1 VLVSR
6 VLPPQAAPVQVKA
19 AEPAQRKEI
28 PGALSVVASKE
39 PPRVTPVTN
48 PAREP
53 SRRGPVWTVQVAS
66 LNQTRDADGIA
77 DKLKVKGYDAY
88 VVAAEVKSKIWHRVR
103 VGQGVDLSE
112 AFELRTRLKGKENFD
127 QAFIALR

>member
-6 VLPPQAAPVQVKA
+6 VLPAQAAPVRDKA
-19 AEPAQRKEI
+19 TEPVQPKKIPAELSMVVPKE
-28 PGALSVVASKE
+28 L
-39 PPRVTPVTN
+39 PRVTLATSSG
-48 PAREP
+48 REP

-112 AFELRTRLKGKENFD
+112 AFELRMRLKGKENFD